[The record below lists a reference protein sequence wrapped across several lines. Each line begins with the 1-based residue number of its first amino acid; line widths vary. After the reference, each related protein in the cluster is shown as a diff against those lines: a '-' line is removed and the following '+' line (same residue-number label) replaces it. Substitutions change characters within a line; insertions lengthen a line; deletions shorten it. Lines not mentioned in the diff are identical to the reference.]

1 MVDYFKSL
9 KLLLISLIMVKII
22 FAVMSSLGFLQL
34 FDVVAL
40 IPLALAFG
48 IWGGLLM
55 IVSLF
60 WLLKISSKY
69 IRSTEQ

>member
-1 MVDYFKSL
+1 MTDYFKSL
-9 KLLLISLIMVKII
+9 KWLLISLIV
-22 FAVMSSLGFLQL
+22 VMSSLGFLQL

-40 IPLALAFG
+40 GPLALAFG

-55 IVSLF
+55 TLSII
-60 WLLKISSKY
+60 WLMKLSSKY